1 MNSMM
6 VSFMRYCTSK
16 KYNFLDSVIA
26 VLTIIFLGTS
36 IASADG
42 ISVRKAEIR
51 MTEEGYQL
59 AANFDIRLPVL
70 VEQALT
76 HGVILNFLSEFTL
89 TRSRWYWLN
98 EVASKT
104 EQTTKLTY
112 SALTRQYRIKRG
124 TLFQNFASLD
134 DALRALGN
142 QSSNPIPTELL
153 NKTSGYLASLLPNNS
168 NYTASARMRLDVSQ
182 LPKPLQVNAL
192 TSDEWKLDSEGYSWM
207 LVPEEIAQARKDTQ

>member
-1 MNSMM
+1 MLFG
-6 VSFMRYCTSK
+6 VAT
-16 KYNFLDSVIA
+16 
-26 VLTIIFLGTS
+26 
-36 IASADG
+36 ASADG

-59 AANFDIRLPVL
+59 TANFDIRLPLL

-76 HGVILNFLSEFTL
+76 HGITLNFVSEFTL

-104 EQTTKLTY
+104 VQTTKLSY

-124 TLFQNFASLD
+124 NLFQNFASLD
-134 DALRALGN
+134 DALRGLGN
-142 QSSNPIPTELL
+142 QSSNFIALELL
-153 NKTSGYLASLLPNNS
+153 NKSGGYFTSLLSNNS
-168 NYTASARMRLDVSQ
+168 NYTASARMKLDVSQ

-192 TSDEWKLDSEGYSWM
+192 TSDEWTLDSDGYSWM
-207 LVPEEIAQARKDTQ
+207 LVPDEIAQAKKVSQ

>member
-1 MNSMM
+1 MH
-6 VSFMRYCTSK
+6 YCTK
-16 KYNFLDSVIA
+16 KYNLLRSLIA
-26 VLTIIFLGTS
+26 PLAIVLMCTS
-36 IASADG
+36 AATADG

-51 MTEEGYQL
+51 LTEEGYQL
-59 AANFDIRLPVL
+59 TANFDIKLTLL

-76 HGVILNFLSEFTL
+76 HGITLNFVSEFTL
-89 TRSRWYWLN
+89 TRSRWYWFN
-98 EVASKT
+98 EVATKT
-104 EQTTKLTY
+104 EQTTKLSY

-142 QSSNPIPTELL
+142 QSSNPIPAELL
-153 NKTSGYLASLLPNNS
+153 NKSSGYIASLLTNNS

-207 LVPEEIAQARKDTQ
+207 LVPEEIAQARKASQ